1 MYASKLTWHDRIK
14 MQMIPILQALFL
26 LAIANGTPVIIK
38 KIFGSHLAMPL
49 DAGARF
55 LDGQPLFG
63 RSKTARG
70 AVSSIVVTAGL
81 APLVAL
87 SFGTGALVATF
98 AMIGDLFSS
107 FIKRRLRFRPS
118 SQAVGL
124 DQIPE
129 SLCPLLLCRSMLGLT
144 FTDIALCVGMFLVGE
159 LIISRLLYRLRIRDQ
174 PY

>member
-1 MYASKLTWHDRIK
+1 
-14 MQMIPILQALFL
+14 MQMMPILQALSL
-26 LAIANGTPVIIK
+26 LAVANGIPVIIK
-38 KIFGSHLAMPL
+38 KVFGPHLAMPL

-63 RSKTARG
+63 RSKTIRG

-81 APLVAL
+81 APLLAL
-87 SFGTGALVATF
+87 SAATGALVATF

-107 FIKRRLRFRPS
+107 FIKRRLRLRPS
-118 SQAVGL
+118 SQAIGL

-129 SLCPLLLCRSMLGLT
+129 SLCPLLACQSMLELT
-144 FTDIALCVGMFLVGE
+144 FADIALCVAMFLVGE